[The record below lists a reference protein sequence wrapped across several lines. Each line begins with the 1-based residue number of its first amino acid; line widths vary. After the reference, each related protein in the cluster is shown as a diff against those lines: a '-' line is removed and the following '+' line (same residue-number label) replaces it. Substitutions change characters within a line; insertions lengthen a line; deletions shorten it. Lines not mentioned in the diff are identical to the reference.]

1 MIKLLVMDVDGTLT
15 DGHIYMSVQGE
26 TMKAFDVK
34 DGYAIAHMLP
44 RLGIEPVILTGR
56 RSRIVERR
64 AEELGIRR
72 LYQGVTDKAAR
83 LEALFQEIGADPEE
97 VAYIGD
103 DFNDLPAIRLCGVTA
118 CPADAVEAVR
128 TQVHYVCTAPGGRG
142 AVREF
147 VEFLAGRAHAAP
159 S

>member
-15 DGHIYMSVQGE
+15 DGRIYIGAQGE
-26 TMKAFDVK
+26 VMKAFDVK
-34 DGYAIAHMLP
+34 DGYAIAHLLP

-56 RSRIVERR
+56 TSRIVEQR
-64 AEELGIRR
+64 AAELGIRR
-72 LYQGVTDKAAR
+72 LYQGVSDKAVR
-83 LEALFQEIGADPEE
+83 LADIAAESGVSFQEIAC
-97 VAYIGD
+97 IGD
-103 DFNDLPAIRLCGVTA
+103 DLNDLPCMRLCGVAA

-128 TQVHYVCTAPGGRG
+128 TQADYVCRAPGGRG

-147 VEFLAGRAHAAP
+147 IEFLAGSAHTKL

>member
-15 DGHIYMSVQGE
+15 DGHIYMSAQGE
-26 TMKAFDVK
+26 AMKAFDVK

-44 RLGIEPVILTGR
+44 QLGIEPVILTGR

-72 LYQGVTDKAAR
+72 LYQGVSDKAAR
-83 LEALFQEIGADPEE
+83 LEALFLEADAAPEE
-97 VAYIGD
+97 TAYIGD
-103 DFNDLPAIRLCGVTA
+103 DLNDLPCIHMCGVTA
-118 CPADAVEAVR
+118 CPADAAEAVR
-128 TQVHYVCTAPGGRG
+128 TQVSYICHAAGGRG

-147 VEFLAGRAHAAP
+147 IEFLASRAREKK
-159 S
+159 